1 MSTSA
6 TSRGTTIRWIGE
18 TPMTSIAAISSR
30 MVRDP
35 RSAQTAEPTAVASN
49 SDATSG
55 APCRMTTRP
64 VAAPDNDDA
73 PT

>member
-1 MSTSA
+1 MRTRA
-6 TSRGTTIRWIGE
+6 TSRGTTRRWIGD
-18 TPMTSIAAISSR
+18 TPITSMAEISSR

-35 RSAQTAEPTAVASN
+35 RSAQTAEPTAVAS
-49 SDATSG
+49 SSEATSG

-64 VAAPDNDDA
+64 VAAPDSDDA